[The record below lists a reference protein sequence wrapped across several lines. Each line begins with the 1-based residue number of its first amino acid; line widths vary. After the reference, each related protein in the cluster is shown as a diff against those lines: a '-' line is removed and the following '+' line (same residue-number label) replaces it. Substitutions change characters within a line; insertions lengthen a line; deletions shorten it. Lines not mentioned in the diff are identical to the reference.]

1 MENILITG
9 ITGQDGVFLTK
20 NLIDKNENIFIH
32 GVSRSNDLKTLER
45 KTFESWSFKLYKFKN
60 S

>member
-32 GVSRSNDLKTLER
+32 GVSKNNDLKRLNEN
-45 KTFESWSFKLYKFKN
+45 F
-60 S
+60 

>member
-45 KTFESWSFKLYKFKN
+45 KLLSLGVLNITN
-60 S
+60 